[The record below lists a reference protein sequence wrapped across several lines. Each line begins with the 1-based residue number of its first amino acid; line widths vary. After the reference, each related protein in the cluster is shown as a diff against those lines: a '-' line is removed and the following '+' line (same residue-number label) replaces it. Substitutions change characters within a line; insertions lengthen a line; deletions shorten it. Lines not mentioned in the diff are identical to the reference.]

1 MLWVPMVL
9 LAAPVS
15 VLADSGSQGSVAQAD
30 TSQERTNSDA
40 PLKNA
45 DAGSEN
51 RVLEVRD
58 RSDTLL
64 VSLPMP
70 QGEGW
75 CLEWN
80 HSVEGFPVLDCY
92 RNEHGRM
99 VLESSHQPD
108 FAAGL
113 GHVPGRGRQ
122 VSDGHGGY
130 WIKDIHEPVPGDRY
144 LLRVGAPRV
153 NHRLVVEDKTISLS
167 DLAAGQRVSIGLRPV
182 PAV

>member
-1 MLWVPMVL
+1 M
-9 LAAPVS
+9 
-15 VLADSGSQGSVAQAD
+15 SQGSISLES
-30 TSQERTNSDA
+30 TSSDA
-40 PLKNA
+40 SAQRAVANA
-45 DAGSEN
+45 AEGASEN

-58 RSDTLL
+58 RSDSLL
-64 VSLPMP
+64 VSLPVP

-75 CLEWN
+75 CLKWN

-99 VLESSHQPD
+99 VLERSHQPD

-130 WIKDIHEPVPGDRY
+130 WIEDIHEPVPGNRY
-144 LLRVGAPRV
+144 LLRVGALRV
-153 NHRLVVEDKTISLS
+153 NHRLIHEGKATSLS
-167 DLAAGQRVSIGLRPV
+167 ARAAGQRVSIGLRPA
-182 PAV
+182 PAH

>member
-1 MLWVPMVL
+1 
-9 LAAPVS
+9 
-15 VLADSGSQGSVAQAD
+15 
-30 TSQERTNSDA
+30 
-40 PLKNA
+40 
-45 DAGSEN
+45 
-51 RVLEVRD
+51 VLEVRD
-58 RSDTLL
+58 RSDSLL
-64 VSLPMP
+64 VGLSVP

-75 CLEWN
+75 CLKWN

-99 VLESSHQPD
+99 VLERSHQPD

-153 NHRLVVEDKTISLS
+153 NHRLVREGKTVSLS

-182 PAV
+182 PAS